1 MDGMGTAVL
10 ELQREELAYMV
21 RILPDDKV
29 TTALGIVKNLC
40 ERDETMCLTTLL
52 GDKLPVEKFLD
63 RKSTG
68 QLPDCINETYGMYSD
83 GKTSVDEFL
92 KRKHA
97 DKELEL

>member
-1 MDGMGTAVL
+1 MGSAVL
-10 ELQREELAYMV
+10 ELQRKELAYMV

-29 TTALGIVKNLC
+29 TTVLGIVRDLC
-40 ERDETMCLTTLL
+40 ERDETMCLMTLL
-52 GDKLPVEKFLD
+52 GDKLSVEKFLE
-63 RKSTG
+63 RKRAG

-83 GKTSVDEFL
+83 GMTSVDEFL